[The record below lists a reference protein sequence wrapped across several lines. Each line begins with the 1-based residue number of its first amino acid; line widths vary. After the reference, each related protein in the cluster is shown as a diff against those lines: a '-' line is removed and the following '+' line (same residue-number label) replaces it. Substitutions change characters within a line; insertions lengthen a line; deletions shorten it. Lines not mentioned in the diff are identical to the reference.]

1 MGTRSRLADEQLLR
15 CLLAPPAL
23 EDGVEALGYWRTRSR
38 RLPWYRM
45 AARREAARMTIR
57 WEQRVGAALLAQ
69 RNAPLAG
76 LLSAGL
82 LLARTR
88 LGRWTRRARLA
99 LVATFTVAAV
109 LVAVPFATVLV
120 LLLHAL

>member
-1 MGTRSRLADEQLLR
+1 MV
-15 CLLAPPAL
+15 APPDL
-23 EDGVEALGYWRTRSR
+23 DDGGGALGYGRARSQ

-109 LVAVPFATVLV
+109 LVAVPFAAAMALV
-120 LLLHAL
+120 